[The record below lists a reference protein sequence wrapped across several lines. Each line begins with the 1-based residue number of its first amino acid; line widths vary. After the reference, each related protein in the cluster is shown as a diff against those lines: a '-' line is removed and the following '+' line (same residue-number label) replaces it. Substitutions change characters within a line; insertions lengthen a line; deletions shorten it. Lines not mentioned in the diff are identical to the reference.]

1 MVYIII
7 IFIMIFMMLILKF
20 GLDIKIMD
28 IRRIKEIGYDQKI
41 NKILEKFPDNSTI
54 CKGILEIINNNFM

>member
-28 IRRIKEIGYDQKI
+28 IRRIKE
-41 NKILEKFPDNSTI
+41 N
-54 CKGILEIINNNFM
+54 